1 MINIDPINKQIEFA
15 IKEEII
21 QGALTPGQKIS
32 IEELSTRWGVSS
44 TPVRDAIKSLEAK
57 GFLKVSPR
65 KAIYVASLDAR
76 SFKEIHDL
84 RIALE
89 CLAVELAIPHLTDEQ
104 IDEAIEKY
112 QLAFE
117 EYQKTGDRTALGRV
131 DSVVHDLFR
140 ENCHNSR
147 LIGVIQDLRD
157 LLDWAQAIVVLQP
170 TSFEDALPEHI
181 AILEQARKR
190 NIQAARDAM
199 RTHLSNAFARTIVR
213 LE

>member
-1 MINIDPINKQIEFA
+1 MINTDPINKQIELA

-21 QGALTPGQKIS
+21 RGTLTQGQKIS
-32 IEELSTRWGVSS
+32 IEELAARWGVSS

-65 KAIYVASLDAR
+65 KAIYVSSLDAQ
-76 SFKEIHDL
+76 SFKEINDL

-89 CLAVELAIPHLTDEQ
+89 CLAVELAIPHLTDDQ
-104 IDEAIEKY
+104 IDAAIEQY

-117 EYQKTGDRTALGRV
+117 EYQKTGDRNALGLV

-157 LLDWAQAIVVLQP
+157 LLDWAQAIVVVQP
-170 TSFEDALPEHI
+170 TSFEDAWPEHM
-181 AILEQARKR
+181 AILKQARMR

-199 RTHLSNAFARTIVR
+199 RTHLSNAFARTIKR